1 MHHKDFEGAMPFWTQ
16 YYFTYVDHGDP
27 ALEGLE
33 GMELVGYAAQQA
45 VPDIQAI
52 ALNGTGQR
60 MVALL
65 AAAAD
70 ADGDGTPDSADTSD
84 SDGDLLADNVEF
96 ACGSRA
102 NNASIRPER
111 TDGAFAGVS
120 DDGDQLIDEQL
131 PAGLGAFDCDGDG
144 YTGDAEDNVFT
155 APSRGDQDPC
165 GTSAW
170 AADIISGGIPD
181 STNRVNITDLT
192 SFLAPV
198 RRLNTSPPESAFD
211 VRWDLVPGAGIFSDV
226 ININDLT
233 SQIVLA
239 PPMLAA
245 QRAFNGPPCPWS

>member
-1 MHHKDFEGAMPFWTQ
+1 
-16 YYFTYVDHGDP
+16 
-27 ALEGLE
+27 
-33 GMELVGYAAQQA
+33 
-45 VPDIQAI
+45 
-52 ALNGTGQR
+52 
-60 MVALL
+60 
-65 AAAAD
+65 
-70 ADGDGTPDSADTSD
+70 
-84 SDGDLLADNVEF
+84 
-96 ACGSRA
+96 
-102 NNASIRPER
+102 
-111 TDGAFAGVS
+111 VS

-192 SFLAPV
+192 SFLAPE
-198 RRLNTSPPESAFD
+198 RRLNTSPPEPAFD
-211 VRWDLVPGAGIFSDV
+211 VRWDLVPGAGIFSKI